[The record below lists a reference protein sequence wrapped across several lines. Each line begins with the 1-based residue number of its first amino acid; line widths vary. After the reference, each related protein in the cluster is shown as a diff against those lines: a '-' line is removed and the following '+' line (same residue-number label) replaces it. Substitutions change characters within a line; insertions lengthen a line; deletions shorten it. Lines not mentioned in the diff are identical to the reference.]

1 MTIPYEFVCYAC
13 GYRVITPTRN
23 AGYIE
28 MIKHYHSSHSN
39 TFNNVVFDDDDN
51 EFVSLEFHKKRKE
64 LIIFVNKIRWNEYK
78 ELKFIH
84 SIKPL
89 PKTKIL

>member
-39 TFNNVVFDDDDN
+39 IFSNVIFDDSD
-51 EFVSLEFHKKRKE
+51 EFIDLEFHKKRKE
-64 LIIFVNKIRWNEYK
+64 LIIFVSRIKWDEYEEMKMIHKIE
-78 ELKFIH
+78 
-84 SIKPL
+84 PL